1 MRNEIKIPINK
12 NFDLYFQ
19 NWKDFRNKITR
30 PYKDRIIHSVYYDTE
45 NFNSAKD
52 NLSGISKRR
61 KYRIR
66 WYDNDNNVFNYEIKI
81 KNNNLGSKF
90 FLKSNN
96 EKQKLDNLFSY
107 KNKFLTKD
115 KNRFFLNEINS
126 LELKPKLKVSYI
138 RSYYLYNRKI
148 RITYDQKINYSL
160 LNRFNLNEFKK
171 KDFMNVIEIKFEPE
185 NYYLASSLIKD
196 SKFVP
201 KRFSKYLRGLHLL
214 GVANYI

>member
-30 PYKDRIIHSVYYDTE
+30 PYKDRIINSVYYDTE

-52 NLSGISKRR
+52 NLAGISKRR

-66 WYDNDNNVFNYEIKI
+66 WYDNNDNIFNYEIKV
-81 KNNNLGSKF
+81 KNNNLGNKF
-90 FLKSNN
+90 SLTSNDVKKKS
-96 EKQKLDNLFSY
+96 EDLFSY
-107 KNKFLTKD
+107 KNEYLKKEEN
-115 KNRFFLNEINS
+115 KFFLNQINS
-126 LELKPKLKVSYI
+126 LDLKPKLRVSYL
-138 RSYYLYNRKI
+138 RSYYLYNKKI
-148 RITYDQKINYSL
+148 RITYDQKIDYSL
-160 LNRFNLNEFKK
+160 LNRFHLNEFKK

-185 NYYLASSLIKD
+185 NYNLASSLIKD
-196 SKFVP
+196 SKFIP

>member
-30 PYKDRIIHSVYYDTE
+30 PYKDRIINSVYYDTE

-52 NLSGISKRR
+52 NLAGISKRR

-66 WYDNDNNVFNYEIKI
+66 WYDNNDNIFNYEIKV
-81 KNNNLGSKF
+81 KNNNLGNKF
-90 FLKSNN
+90 SLTSNDVKKKS
-96 EKQKLDNLFSY
+96 EDLFSY
-107 KNKFLTKD
+107 KNEYLKKD
-115 KNRFFLNEINS
+115 ENRFFLDQINS
-126 LELKPKLKVSYI
+126 LDLKPKLKVSYL
-138 RSYYLYNRKI
+138 RSYYLYNKKI
-148 RITYDQKINYSL
+148 RITYDQKIDYSL

-171 KDFMNVIEIKFEPE
+171 KDSMNVIEIKFAPE

-196 SKFVP
+196 SKFIP

>member
-1 MRNEIKIPINK
+1 MICTFKIGKILEIKLRDHI
-12 NFDLYFQ
+12 
-19 NWKDFRNKITR
+19 KIELFN
-30 PYKDRIIHSVYYDTE
+30 SVYYDTE

-126 LELKPKLKVSYI
+126 LELKPKLKVSYL

-160 LNRFNLNEFKK
+160 LNRFNSSEFKK

-201 KRFSKYLRGLHLL
+201 KRFSKYLRGLHLS